1 MDDRVAVRLTA
12 VRDARVSFRAKGV
25 LMFLL
30 AAGRGE
36 DLTLDSIAAA
46 ATEDPTEVAEALQ
59 ELIDSGYLAR
69 ERSSGGELGESAWT
83 ITDTPDQPE
92 TP

>member
-1 MDDRVAVRLTA
+1 M
-12 VRDARVSFRAKGV
+12 RDSRISFRAKGV
-25 LMFLL
+25 LVFLL

-36 DLTLDSIAAA
+36 DLSLESIAAA
-46 ATEDPTEVAEALQ
+46 GTEDATEVAEALQ

-69 ERSSGGELGESAWT
+69 ERQFGGELGESAWT